1 MRRTTM
7 PDPLAVNRKA
17 DWQLTGPV
25 MLYLVAFAVMTSPWL
40 LGKVSIPWDS
50 KAHFLPQIQFLAQSL
65 WAGDL
70 PWWNPYVFSGQPQI
84 ADPQSMIFS
93 PPYLAL
99 ALVDPSPGPWAQDVT
114 LLLAM
119 AAGGVGLI
127 VWFRDRRWHWAGAL
141 IAALAFT
148 FGAAMA
154 WRIQHT
160 GQVLSLAYLPWALLL
175 LDRAVER
182 PSVVAGAGAG
192 IVAAFIVLGRDQVAL
207 LAVYL
212 LLARVIWLWLSHER
226 PLSSFKQSFVPL
238 AAGAFVGLAL
248 VAIPVL
254 MTVLLA
260 AESNRPAIDFAGA
273 GAGSL
278 HPANLVTFVVPQ
290 VFGAAGDMAD
300 YWGPP
305 SFAWVGTGL
314 FTAQNVGQAYIGAIP
329 FLFAIAAAISGRLW
343 DRDVR
348 FFTLAFV
355 VVLVYGLGWY
365 TPAFRLMYELPG
377 ISLYRRPADAVF
389 LIGGLGA
396 VLAGYAAHVWFSE
409 PWKRPSSAMM
419 VGVVLVLAVAVI
431 AAVAFA
437 VRIDRMP
444 RLGQPLALAGLSF
457 TAAAVALLWARSR
470 LALEPWHAALA
481 MVAVTAVDLGYNNG
495 PSSSSSLPPSTFDM
509 LEPDGRNAVVRAMKA
524 RIVADATRRD
534 RVELAGLGFHWPN
547 ASMTHRLEN
556 TLGYNPVRL
565 GHYSRATGA
574 DDHVGLPDQRKFS
587 PLFPSYG
594 SLLADMLGL
603 RWIATGAPVESMD
616 KRLRPGEIRLVE
628 KVGQA
633 FIYEN
638 PDALPRIMFAER
650 AQTAAFDEILST
662 GRWPAFDPRATVLLE
677 NPPPGSG
684 GGGPGEAGLLS
695 YGQTQIVI
703 EVSSPNGGWVV
714 LNDVWHP
721 WWKAMVDGVPT
732 PIEKANV
739 IFRAVAVPAGRH
751 TVTME
756 FSPLASIWAEVAS
769 HLVGGAPDLTSSTKR
784 KRAGQ

>member
-1 MRRTTM
+1 MRRAAM
-7 PDPLAVNRKA
+7 SDPLTAERIVPWPLA
-17 DWQLTGPV
+17 APV
-25 MLYLVAFAVMTSPWL
+25 ALYLVAFAAMTSPWL
-40 LGKVSIPWDS
+40 LGRVSIPWDS

-65 WAGDL
+65 WAGEL

-84 ADPQSMIFS
+84 ADPQAMIFS
-93 PPYLAL
+93 PPYMAL
-99 ALVDPSPGPWAQDVT
+99 ALIDPAPGPWAQDVT
-114 LLLAM
+114 LLAAM
-119 AAGGVGLI
+119 GAGGVGLI
-127 VWFRDRRWHWAGAL
+127 LWFRDKHWHWAGAM

-182 PSVVAGAGAG
+182 FSIASGAGAG
-192 IVAAFIVLGRDQVAL
+192 VVAACIVLGRDQVAL
-207 LAVYL
+207 LVVYL
-212 LLARVIWLWLSHER
+212 LVARVLWLWLTHER
-226 PLSSFKQSFVPL
+226 PLVSLKRSLLPL
-238 AAGAFVGLAL
+238 ATGGLVGSAL

-278 HPANLVTFVVPQ
+278 HPANLVTLVIPQ
-290 VFGAAGDMAD
+290 IFGAAGDMAD

-314 FTAQNVGQAYIGAIP
+314 FTAQNVGQSYIGAIP
-329 FLFAIAAAISGRLW
+329 FLLVAASATTGRLW

-355 VVLVYGLGWY
+355 VMLLYGLGWY

-396 VLAGYAAHVWFSE
+396 ILAGYAVHVWFTE
-409 PWKRPSSAMM
+409 PWKRPSSAALVA
-419 VGVVLVLAVAVI
+419 VGLVLALAILAAGAI
-431 AAVAFA
+431 AIH
-437 VRIDRMP
+437 IDRVP
-444 RLGQPLALAGLSF
+444 RLGQPLALAVLSF
-457 TAAAVALLWARSR
+457 AAATVALAWSRAR
-470 LALEPWHAALA
+470 LALQPWHAALGL
-481 MVAVTAVDLGYNNG
+481 VAVTAVDLGYNNG
-495 PSSSSSLPPSTFDM
+495 PSSSSSLPLATFDM
-509 LEPDGRNAVVRAMKA
+509 FEPDGRNAVVRALKS
-524 RIVADATRRD
+524 RVVADANRRD

-547 ASMTHRLEN
+547 ASMTQRLEN

-603 RWIATGAPVESMD
+603 RWIATGAPVETMD
-616 KRLRPGEIRLVE
+616 KRLSPGALTLVE
-628 KVGQA
+628 KVDNA

-638 PDALPRIMFAER
+638 QDALPRVMFVGGGR
-650 AQTAAFDEILST
+650 AVDFEEILTS
-662 GRWPAFDPRATVLLE
+662 GRWPDFDPRATVLLE
-677 NPPPGSG
+677 KSDLPFSS
-684 GGGPGEAGLLS
+684 GGPGNARLAS
-695 YGQTQIVI
+695 YRQTRIVI
-703 EVSSPNGGWVV
+703 EVSSPDGGWIV

-721 WWKAMVDGVPT
+721 WWKAKIGSDQA

-739 IFRAVAVPAGRH
+739 LFRAVAVPAGSH
-751 TVTME
+751 TVVME
-756 FSPLASIWAEVAS
+756 FRPLASIWTELMSRRAR
-769 HLVGGAPDLTSSTKR
+769 STNSTQT
-784 KRAGQ
+784 KRAGH